1 MIQNQIMEY
10 GLIAYASE
18 DTVYDALHEK

>member
-1 MIQNQIMEY
+1 MEY
-10 GLIAYASE
+10 ELIAYASD